1 MRSHSR
7 FLRRLAPLGLLLAS
21 ASAGK
26 IQKDDLKVPENY
38 AKHRET
44 VKQMFLDS
52 YGAYKEHAWGHDEVR
67 VRTILATSDY
77 ALTCGIRVVF
87 AFSVGDDSHAAGL
100 LRTRLVA
107 GVRASWTRFRQ
118 C

>member
-1 MRSHSR
+1 MRSHSH
-7 FLRRLAPLGLLLAS
+7 FLRCLAPLGLLLAS

-26 IQKDDLKVPENY
+26 IQKDDLKVPEDY

-67 VRTILATSDY
+67 VRIIPATLNH
-77 ALTCGIRVVF
+77 ALRVEYVLF
-87 AFSVGDDSHAAGL
+87 L
-100 LRTRLVA
+100 LSRLVA
-107 GVRASWTRFRQ
+107 TATQSGF
-118 C
+118 